1 MLEDIHS
8 RYMKVSHCRSNG
20 SNVSKTWLI
29 IILLACNGHPCQSPN
44 PGITKEK
51 HAGSQDV
58 LTPDDGGAAVKD
70 SRRFQTWPVKDFVAA
85 GPAVFR
91 DRANSGSLDPS
102 NFLVGSNACSIQGDF
117 VGAIQFL
124 EWGIKALGPDV
135 DAQFYFQ
142 LGQLHARMGNW
153 SAARQ
158 SFCEGLKRDAA
169 KPNYMEMLAL
179 LEEEE
184 VLTALLLGDL
194 AIAERFY

>member
-8 RYMKVSHCRSNG
+8 RHFRSNA
-20 SNVSKTWLI
+20 SKVSKTLVI
-29 IILLACNGHPCQSPN
+29 IILLACIVHPCQSPN
-44 PGITKEK
+44 PGLTKEK
-51 HAGSQDV
+51 DAGSQHV
-58 LTPDDGGAAVKD
+58 LTPDDGGAAVGVKD

-91 DRANSGSLDPS
+91 DRAKSGSLDPS
-102 NFLVGSNACSIQGDF
+102 NFLVGSNACSLQGDF

-124 EWGIKALGPDV
+124 EWGIKALGPVV

-153 SAARQ
+153 SAAKQ
-158 SFCEGLKRDAA
+158 SFCEGLRRDAA

-184 VLTALLLGDL
+184 VLTALLLSDL
-194 AIAERFY
+194 EIAERLY